1 MPRII
6 SLFNHKGGV
15 SKTTTTF
22 NLGWA
27 LADRGHRVLLV
38 DTDPQCNLTGMVL
51 SFSGL
56 KDFAKFYKKH
66 PQANIYEAIKPAF
79 AGSPE
84 RLKPAEVSESQR
96 ENLFLLAGHLD
107 IAMFEPELSMAHRL
121 TSAMPI
127 LQNLPGAFGYLIR
140 ATAEAHDCDIVLIDM
155 SPSIGALNQN
165 LLMQSDYF
173 IIPTSPDYF
182 CLLAIDSLAK
192 TLPRWAQT
200 ASELRSQQEGRSYL
214 IPDQNPKFIGL
225 ISQKYRPRLGKPAA
239 AFQEWIDQI
248 VERVDEVLLPALDK
262 HSMALSRSQLKRA
275 IKDSPYI
282 ELAQISDFNSL
293 IARSQECATAV
304 FALTEDQLKAQG
316 SVLDSFSE
324 SRDKFQQAFVEL
336 AERVDNLTSQQ

>member
-1 MPRII
+1 MAKVVA
-6 SLFNHKGGV
+6 LFNHKGGV

-51 SFSGL
+51 SFNGL
-56 KDFAKFYKKH
+56 QDFAKFYKKNRH
-66 PQANIYEAIKPAF
+66 ANLYEAVKPAF

-84 RLKPAEVSESQR
+84 KLRPATVAESER
-96 ENLFLLAGHLD
+96 KNLLLLAGHLD
-107 IAMFEPELSMAHRL
+107 IALFEPELSMAHRL

-127 LQNLPGAFGYLIR
+127 LQNLPGAFGHLIR
-140 ATAEAHDCDIVLIDM
+140 ITAEANKCDVVLIDM

-165 LLMQSDYF
+165 VLMQSDYF
-173 IIPTSPDYF
+173 LVPTSPDYF

-192 TLPRWAQT
+192 TLPRWAQN
-200 ASELRSQQEGRSYL
+200 AGELRAQQEGRFYQ
-214 IPDQNPKFIGL
+214 IPEQNPKFIGM

-248 VERVDEVLLPALDK
+248 VERVDETLFPALEK
-262 HSMALSRSQLKRA
+262 SSMTLSRSKLKKS
-275 IKDSPYI
+275 IKDAPHI

-293 IARSQECATAV
+293 IARSQECSTAV

-316 SVLDSFSE
+316 AVLGSFAE
-324 SRDKFQQAFVEL
+324 SRDRFRDAFALL
-336 AERVDNLTSQQ
+336 AERVDELIA

>member
-27 LADRGHRVLLV
+27 LADRGHRVLLI
-38 DTDPQCNLTGMVL
+38 DADPQCNLTGMIL
-51 SFSGL
+51 SFSGF

-66 PQANIYEAIKPAF
+66 PRANIYEAIKPAF

-84 RLKPAEVSESQR
+84 KLKPAPITASQR
-96 ENLFLLAGHLD
+96 DNLMLLAGHLD
-107 IAMFEPELSMAHRL
+107 VALFEPELSMAHRL
-121 TSAMPI
+121 TAAMPV
-127 LQNLPGAFGYLIR
+127 LQNLPGAFGHLIR
-140 ATAEAHDCDIVLIDM
+140 ATAVENGCDIVLIDM

-165 LLMQSDYF
+165 LLMQSDFF
-173 IIPTSPDYF
+173 ILPTSPDYF

-214 IPDQNPKFIGL
+214 IPEHNPKFIGL

-248 VERVDEVLLPALDK
+248 VERVDEVLIPALEK
-262 HSMALSRSQLKRA
+262 HAMALSRSQLKKV
-275 IKDSPYI
+275 IKASPHL

-304 FALTEDQLKAQG
+304 FALTEEQLKAQG
-316 SVLDSFSE
+316 SVLESFVD
-324 SRDKFQQAFVEL
+324 SRDRFQETFVEL
-336 AERVDNLTSQQ
+336 AERVDVLTA

>member
-1 MPRII
+1 MTRII

-15 SKTTTTF
+15 SKTTTAF

-27 LADRGHRVLLV
+27 LAERNHKVLLV
-38 DTDPQCNLTGMVL
+38 DADPQCNLTGMVL

-56 KDFAKFYKKH
+56 KEFSTFYKNQ
-66 PQANIYEAIKPAF
+66 PTANIYDSVKPAF

-84 RLKPAEVSESQR
+84 KLMPADVSKSGR
-96 ENLFLLAGHLD
+96 PNLLLLAGHLD
-107 IAMFEPELSMAHRL
+107 VALFEPELSMAHKL

-127 LQNLPGAFGYLIR
+127 LQNLPGAFGHLIR
-140 ATAEAHDCDIVLIDM
+140 ETATKHKCDTVLIDM

-192 TLPRWAQT
+192 TLPRWAEN
-200 ASELRSQQEGRSYL
+200 AKEIRSQQKGRSYQ
-214 IPDQNPKFIGL
+214 IPDSNPKFIGI

-248 VERVDEVLLPALDK
+248 VKRADEILMPELEK
-262 HSMALSRSQLKRA
+262 NGMSITRSQLKKV
-275 IKDSPYI
+275 IQGTPHI

-293 IARSQECATAV
+293 IARSQEFSTAV
-304 FALTEDQLKAQG
+304 FALDKEQLKAQG
-316 SVLDSFSE
+316 AVLESFEE
-324 SRDKFQQAFVEL
+324 SRNRFRQTFLDL
-336 AERVDNLTSQQ
+336 AERVDLLTDK